1 MSILSFTFIY
11 YQKFFVWII
20 LRIISLDKFEINKL
34 QSNLLLDIILNNLI
48 LFIFLDSIIKNDE
61 EIIFYFNFK

>member
-11 YQKFFVWII
+11 YQRFFVWII

-48 LFIFLDSIIKNDE
+48 LFIFLDSIIKNYE

>member
-11 YQKFFVWII
+11 YQRFFVWII

-61 EIIFYFNFK
+61 ENIFYFNFK

>member
-11 YQKFFVWII
+11 YQRFFVWII
-20 LRIISLDKFEINKL
+20 LKIISLDKFEINKL

-48 LFIFLDSIIKNDE
+48 LFIFLDSIIKNYE

>member
-1 MSILSFTFIY
+1 MSILLFTFIY
-11 YQKFFVWII
+11 YQRFFVWII